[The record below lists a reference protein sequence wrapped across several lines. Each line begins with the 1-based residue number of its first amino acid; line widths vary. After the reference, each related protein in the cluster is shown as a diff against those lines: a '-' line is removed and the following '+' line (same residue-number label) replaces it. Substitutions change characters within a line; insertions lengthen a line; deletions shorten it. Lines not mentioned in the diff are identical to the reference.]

1 MYLHTI
7 KNLIINFPQND
18 SKTQPRKYVQLENG
32 VPLGVFE
39 GFRDLKAVGR
49 AVVAGIA
56 GRRRRGWLVRGA
68 VFCISS
74 GGLKHFV
81 HSIKSWFVLGGFVN
95 LLSLCCSNEM
105 GY

>member
-1 MYLHTI
+1 MT
-7 KNLIINFPQND
+7 QNHNQKKMCAARQYD
-18 SKTQPRKYVQLENG
+18 

-56 GRRRRGWLVRGA
+56 GRRRRRGWLIRGA

-74 GGLKHFV
+74 GGGLKHFV
-81 HSIKSWFVLGGFVN
+81 HSIKVLVCFGSF
-95 LLSLCCSNEM
+95 C
-105 GY
+105 